1 MPITVTIHAESFS
14 ELFTL
19 IRDIPVGNVV
29 DTATQHVPSVQ
40 QVGRGVRHTEGNDSS
55 LQVVSS
61 TDVLKAEYEVDAEGT
76 PWNAEIHSSSKAKTE
91 AGVWRKRRG
100 GGEVQMP
107 HTASAAVVNTVA
119 PTYADI
125 AALCSQKM
133 TTGALNGAVLG
144 TLQMEF
150 GIDNMTMLIGKPE
163 LIPAFHARIAAL

>member
-1 MPITVTIHAESFS
+1 MTITVTIQAESFS
-14 ELFTL
+14 ELFAL

-29 DTATQHVPSVQ
+29 DTATPHVPSVQ
-40 QVGRGVRHTEGNDSS
+40 QVGRAERNDSS
-55 LQVVSS
+55 LQIDSS
-61 TDVLKAEYEVDAEGT
+61 TDVLKAGYEVDAEGT

-107 HTASAAVVNTVA
+107 HTTAAAIVNTVA

-125 AALCSQKM
+125 VALCSQKM